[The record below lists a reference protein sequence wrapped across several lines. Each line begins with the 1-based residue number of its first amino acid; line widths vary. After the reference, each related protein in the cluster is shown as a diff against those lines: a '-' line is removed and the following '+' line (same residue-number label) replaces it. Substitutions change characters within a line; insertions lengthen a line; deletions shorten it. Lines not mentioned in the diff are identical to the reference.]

1 MHKQITLIFQVK
13 GYKFAIPQELVTEV
27 IPFSSANHS
36 IIHENNQ
43 STLKIEDETI
53 PIAPLPHNIALQSF
67 PHNYI
72 LLMTT
77 GTKKCLIVDI
87 ILGVEEMDKD
97 FGDNMLLEMEEV
109 DTSNEDI
116 TENSAGEVEKQDDNK
131 QPSRKLLLIEP
142 NTLMRKLLAQT
153 IKQYEYQ
160 VDEAANFLVA
170 KDILNNTQDYQAI
183 LIAAQVIDEDVTN
196 LTHFIK
202 QHEYHKNC
210 LLIGLSNSSHHNE
223 NSQFDKHVSKMQY
236 SQLLKIVERN

>member
-27 IPFSSANHS
+27 IPFSSENHS

-72 LLMTT
+72 LLMTA
-77 GTKKCLIVDI
+77 GSKKCLIVDI
-87 ILGVEEMDKD
+87 IVGVEEMDKE

-109 DTSNEDI
+109 ATSNEDI
-116 TENSAGEVEKQDDNK
+116 AENSAGEVEKQDDNK
-131 QPSRKLLLIEP
+131 QLSRRLLLIDP
-142 NTLMRKLLAQT
+142 NSLMRKLLAQT

-160 VDEAANFLVA
+160 VDEAANFEVA
-170 KDILNNTQDYQAI
+170 KDILNDNQDYHAI
-183 LIAAQVIDEDVTN
+183 LIAAQVINEDITN
-196 LTHFIK
+196 LMHFIK
-202 QHEYHKNC
+202 QHECHKNC
-210 LLIGLSNSSHHNE
+210 LLIGLSNESNRND
-223 NSQFDKHVSKMQY
+223 NSQFDKYVSKMQY
-236 SQLLKIVERN
+236 SQLMKIL